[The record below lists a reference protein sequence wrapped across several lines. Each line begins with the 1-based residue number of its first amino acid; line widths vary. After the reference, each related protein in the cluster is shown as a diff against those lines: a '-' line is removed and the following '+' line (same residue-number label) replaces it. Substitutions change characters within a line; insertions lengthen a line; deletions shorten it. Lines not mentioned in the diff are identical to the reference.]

1 MVASVW
7 AIKPFTIVRVVL
19 CLRNENQGENHEPG
33 IVCTF
38 HQVCSR
44 RVVS

>member
-1 MVASVW
+1 MVALAW
-7 AIKPFTIVRVVL
+7 AIKPFPIVRVVL
-19 CLRNENQGENHEPG
+19 YFRNENQGENHEPG